1 MKIVKKK
8 YQTGYSTR
16 SLMIKEFD
24 AILNSVN
31 DLEEFFNGNEKVDIN
46 VIPVNSERSKNIV
59 LTEVNKRVR
68 SLANPVFW
76 KLYRDGSSR
85 DKTLILFYAT
95 CKAYQLIPDF
105 VIDTVL
111 PKWYNMDYELSSY
124 DFKAFIYRIS
134 ENHPEFG
141 NFSDKNLNNISAATI
156 KILREVGILKK
167 NTLVKEDYNHQIL
180 NEIVSNGDSWFLEV
194 LLLNE
199 SERQAI
205 IGQ

>member
-1 MKIVKKK
+1 MKKR

-31 DLEEFFNGNEKVDIN
+31 DFEAFINGEEKVDIG
-46 VIPVNSERSKNIV
+46 VIPVNSERSKKIV

-68 SLANPVFW
+68 SLAKPVFLELFVTGNG
-76 KLYRDGSSR
+76 K
-85 DKTLILFYAT
+85 DKALILFYAA

-124 DFKAFIYRIS
+124 DFKAFIFRIS
-134 ENHPEFG
+134 ENHPEFEG
-141 NFSDKNLNNISAATI
+141 FTEKNLSNISGATI
-156 KILREVGILKK
+156 KILREAGILNK
-167 NTLVKEDYNHQIL
+167 NTLVKADYNERIL
-180 NEIVSNGDSWFLEV
+180 KEIISNGDSWFLEV

-199 SERQAI
+199 SERQEI

>member
-1 MKIVKKK
+1 MKKR

-31 DLEEFFNGNEKVDIN
+31 DFEAFINGEEKVDIG
-46 VIPVNSERSKNIV
+46 VIPVNSERSKKIV

-68 SLANPVFW
+68 SLAKPIFLELFVTGNA
-76 KLYRDGSSR
+76 K
-85 DKTLILFYAT
+85 DKALILFYAA

-124 DFKAFIYRIS
+124 DFKAFIFRIS
-134 ENHPEFG
+134 ENHPEFES
-141 NFSDKNLNNISAATI
+141 FTEKNLSNISGATI
-156 KILREVGILKK
+156 KILREAGILNK
-167 NTLVKEDYNHQIL
+167 NTLIKADYNERIL
-180 NEIVSNGDSWFLEV
+180 REIISNGDSWFLEV

-199 SERQAI
+199 SERQEI

>member
-1 MKIVKKK
+1 VKKR

-31 DLEEFFNGNEKVDIN
+31 DFEAFINGEEKVDIG
-46 VIPVNSERSKNIV
+46 VIPVNSERSKKIV

-68 SLANPVFW
+68 SLAKPVFLELFVTGNG
-76 KLYRDGSSR
+76 K
-85 DKTLILFYAT
+85 DKALILFYAA

-124 DFKAFIYRIS
+124 DFKAFIFRIS
-134 ENHPEFG
+134 ENHPEFEG
-141 NFSDKNLNNISAATI
+141 FTEKNLSNISGATI
-156 KILREVGILKK
+156 KILREAGILNK
-167 NTLVKEDYNHQIL
+167 NTLVKADYNERIL
-180 NEIVSNGDSWFLEV
+180 KEIISNGDSWFLEV

-199 SERQAI
+199 SERQEI